1 MSQWNKSSYSG
12 STDAQ
17 CLEVSP
23 QWVKS
28 SRSANQGQCV
38 EASHPTDQV
47 VAVRDSKE
55 QHPGGTVLVFTGSE
69 WTTFIEGVKGGDFD

>member
-1 MSQWNKSSYSG
+1 MSQWTKSTH
-12 STDAQ
+12 STTDVT

-23 QWVKS
+23 RWVKS

-38 EASHPTDQV
+38 EASRPTDQV

-55 QHPGGTVLVFTGSE
+55 QHPGGTVLVFTGNE
-69 WTTFIEGVKGGDFD
+69 WTTFVEGVKGGDFD